1 MIPVINSLS
10 STEKKERLRGF
21 CCKHESEDP
30 SPYEIP
36 TQPIRASLTDESYTH
51 ESESSINSPCIDRVF
66 YKSSD
71 PVYTIYGF
79 SKPGIDTP
87 NSRGKKRNS
96 SVIWRPSNKL
106 KSNWDIYFASDTE
119 LTTGWHERK
128 TPPVEGTDWEESEIL
143 SISQTPTPIKWPSKH
158 SFEQG
163 LFPDVGNEVLVSFM
177 SKLGLRY
184 TTCPLNTRLEELAA
198 WLNLGT
204 NRILPICEISN
215 QTIRSTGAPTTKF
228 RRKTLSDVFGERLD
242 PVKTGITFFLGP
254 VEGKPC
260 FKMNLCD
267 VHKLK
272 HAIRESDCIVLKE
285 GHNLAEVTNDQR
297 EEISHLTLPG
307 R

>member
-1 MIPVINSLS
+1 MIPVINSIS
-10 STEKKERLRGF
+10 YTEKKERLRGF
-21 CCKHESEDP
+21 CCKHESESP
-30 SPYEIP
+30 SSYEIRM
-36 TQPIRASLTDESYTH
+36 QPIRDSWTDESYPH
-51 ESESSINSPCIDRVF
+51 ESSIDSHGIDRVF
-66 YKSSD
+66 YKSND
-71 PVYTIYGF
+71 LVNNMPGF
-79 SKPGIDTP
+79 SKTGTDSPDP
-87 NSRGKKRNS
+87 RGKKRNS

-106 KSNWDIYFASDTE
+106 KSNWDIYFASETD
-119 LTTGWHERK
+119 LTARWHEPK
-128 TPPVEGTDWEESEIL
+128 TPPMEGTTDWEESEIL
-143 SISQTPTPIKWPSKH
+143 SMSQSTTPIKRPTKH
-158 SFEQG
+158 NFGEG

-184 TTCPLNTRLEELAA
+184 TTCPLNTRVEELAA

-204 NRILPICEISN
+204 NTTLPICEISN
-215 QTIRSTGAPTTKF
+215 QTIRSTGAPTKKF

-260 FKMNLCD
+260 FKMHLCD
-267 VHKLK
+267 VDKLK
-272 HAIRESDCIVLKE
+272 HAIRESDCIELKE